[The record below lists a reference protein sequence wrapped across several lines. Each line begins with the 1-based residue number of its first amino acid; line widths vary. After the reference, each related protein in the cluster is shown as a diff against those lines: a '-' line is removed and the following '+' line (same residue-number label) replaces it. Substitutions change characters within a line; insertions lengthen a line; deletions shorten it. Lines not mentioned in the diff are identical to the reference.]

1 MLVTRFV
8 TVLVCFIFLTS
19 QAFAQSYRCE
29 LKENAYNS
37 VFSSMN
43 HTISRKQKLSIL
55 KYYQPNI
62 VIVTP
67 EKLKIWKNM
76 QIDITGGDR
85 EKSFQANTRS
95 KTGQQNFAY
104 DVTINQ
110 YSGDGNLYLTPLGFK
125 NDFKRIGPI
134 RYSCTSIGGSSYKK
148 SSTSSPFQQEFNNL
162 TSCNKKYVQQ
172 FLKGQNLYNGAIDG
186 LWGSGT
192 AEGLRRAKNLSAF
205 KNLTT
210 AKMFEKLRLNP
221 ICN

>member
-19 QAFAQSYRCE
+19 QAFAKNYRCE
-29 LKENAYNS
+29 LRPNGYAAAFTSLNPNLSRNVQQDFLESISPRAFKVNASYVTVEN
-37 VFSSMN
+37 
-43 HTISRKQKLSIL
+43 SRIEVS
-55 KYYQPNI
+55 
-62 VIVTP
+62 
-67 EKLKIWKNM
+67 
-76 QIDITGGDR
+76 GGDR
-85 EKSFQANTRS
+85 EKTFHVRVNTNTYRLTYYININPFTDS
-95 KTGQQNFAY
+95 GNVYIRPQSAY
-104 DVTINQ
+104 
-110 YSGDGNLYLTPLGFK
+110 K
-125 NDFKRIGPI
+125 NVGPI
-134 RYSCTSIGGSSYKK
+134 RYSCISTGGSSYKQ
-148 SSTSSPFQQEFNNL
+148 SSVSSPFQQEFNNL